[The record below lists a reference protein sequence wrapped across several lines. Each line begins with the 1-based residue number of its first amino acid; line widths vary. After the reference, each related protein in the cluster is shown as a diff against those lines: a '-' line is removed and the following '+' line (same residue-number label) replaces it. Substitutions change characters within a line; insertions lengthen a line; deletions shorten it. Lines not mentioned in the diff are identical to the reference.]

1 MISADSIPEGF
12 LPWRLPGGDTPLGYV
27 RSSVA
32 DILNAARLMRT
43 AGNGLVLNG
52 HERLTNQLELLRAE
66 LCHARLIDSPRGEHM
81 AVCLAPGAVAL
92 ATIDRSA
99 MRALGLWVV
108 KVHVNGLVP
117 REGADPDVWLSR
129 RSLSAS
135 AAPGTLDTFVAGG
148 QPAGMSV
155 EQTMIK
161 ESAEEV
167 GVSPSLARTAQPV
180 GRLDLI
186 YPGADGLHRE
196 QLAIFDLYLPQ
207 EFVPTH
213 YDGEISQSLRLSW
226 SEFRDAV
233 AAGVDFKHSSLEVCR
248 NLIKRRGGSQGAAL
262 TRPDAITG

>member
-1 MISADSIPEGF
+1 MISADLIPEGF
-12 LPWRLPGGDTPLGYV
+12 LPWCLPGGDTPLGYV
-27 RSSVA
+27 RTSVA
-32 DILNAARLMRT
+32 EILNAARLMRT
-43 AGNGLVLNG
+43 AGSGLVLNG
-52 HERLTNQLELLRAE
+52 DATLNDQLEKVRAE
-66 LCHARLIDSPRGEHM
+66 LCRARLIDAPRGENM
-81 AVCLAPGAVAL
+81 PVCLAPGAAAL

-99 MRALGLWVV
+99 MRVLGLWVV

-155 EQTMIK
+155 EQTMVK

-167 GVSPSLARTAQPV
+167 GVGPALASTAQPV

-196 QLAIFDLYLPQ
+196 QLAIYDLHLPY
-207 EFVPTH
+207 EYVPTH
-213 YDGEISQSLRLSW
+213 YDGEISQSLRLDW
-226 SEFRDAV
+226 PEFRDAV
-233 AAGVDFKHSSLEVCR
+233 GAGVDFKHSSLEVCR
-248 NLIKRRGGSQGAAL
+248 DLVRRRVGLREAAPFPPRPGA
-262 TRPDAITG
+262 P